1 MERRLWVVRAENGH
15 PEGGTVTGYRGRV
28 GLLTYSTRP
37 RGGVVHTLAIAEALA
52 ADGVDVHVFGLG
64 GAGEQ
69 FFRPTSVPFTLFPAP
84 VDSKS
89 LEDKV
94 FASIDSLATGL
105 SAVADRFDILHAQDC
120 ISARAAAR
128 VRDAGAALTVVR
140 TVHHV
145 DDFTTAALIECQ
157 QRAIVEPDHV
167 LVVSE
172 YWRRLLKDEF
182 GVDARVVR
190 NGVDPARFPPIAP
203 AEAAAL
209 RAAIGAT
216 DRFVFL
222 AVGGIEPRKGSKT
235 LFEALG
241 ILRGRGRHP
250 VLAIAGGHSFR
261 DYEPYRQE
269 ALAMLPGL
277 GLQAGTDVVAL
288 GTLTDAGL
296 AAWYR
301 GADALAFPSIA
312 EGFGLAVIEAFAADL
327 PVVASDLPV
336 FQEFLTDGKDALL
349 PKAGDPHAL
358 ADALERAMTDGHLRE
373 ALVAGGRAV
382 VPSFTWTASAARH
395 AQIYRT
401 VRPA

>member
-1 MERRLWVVRAENGH
+1 
-15 PEGGTVTGYRGRV
+15 VTAVTAYRGRV

-37 RGGVVHTLAIAEALA
+37 RGGVVHTLAVAEALA
-52 ADGVDVHVFGLG
+52 AAGVDVHVFGLG
-64 GAGEQ
+64 GQGER
-69 FFRPTSVPFTLFPAP
+69 FFRPTTVPFTLFPVPA
-84 VDSKS
+84 DTTS
-89 LEDKV
+89 LEEKV

-105 SAVADRFDILHAQDC
+105 AAVADRFDVLHSQDC

-157 QRAIVEPDHV
+157 RRAIVEPDHV
-167 LVVSE
+167 LVVSD
-172 YWRRLLKDEF
+172 YWRRLLRAEY

-190 NGVDPARFPPIAP
+190 NGVDPARFPPVHA
-203 AEAAAL
+203 ARTAAL
-209 RAAIGAT
+209 RTGIGAA

-241 ILRGRGRHP
+241 ILRTRGRHP
-250 VLAIAGGHSFR
+250 VLAVVGGHSFR

-269 ALAMLPGL
+269 ALAMLPSL

-288 GTLTDAGL
+288 GTLADADL

-301 GADALAFPSIA
+301 SADALAFPSIA
-312 EGFGLAVIEAFAADL
+312 EGFGLAVIEALAADL

-336 FQEFLTDGKDALL
+336 FKEFLVDGRDALL
-349 PKAGDPHAL
+349 PAAGDPHAL
-358 ADALERAMTDGHLRE
+358 ADALERVMTDGRLRG

-395 AQIYRT
+395 IEIYRD
-401 VRPA
+401 VQRRGSP